1 MTNYRLRRFNP
12 ETDIEAVQLVNSI
25 CLPENYPRF
34 FFLEITDKFPE
45 GFNIAELEDGFKEIV
60 GYEMTRIERGLS
72 NYGFGICK
80 KGHIISIAV
89 LDKYRRLQIA
99 EKLMDAAHNA
109 LRLRDVRE
117 VYLEVRESNQAA
129 VNLYQKL
136 GYQQNK
142 ISKHYYTDG
151 ESAIIMTSKI

>member
-1 MTNYRLRRFNP
+1 MTEYRIRRFNQ
-12 ETDIEAVQLVNSI
+12 ETDIEAVQQVNSI

-34 FFLEITDKFPE
+34 FFLEIADKFPE
-45 GFNIAELEDGFKEIV
+45 GFNVAEIEETRDIA

-72 NYGFGICK
+72 NFGFGICK

-89 LDKYRRLQIA
+89 LDKYRRLKIA
-99 EKLMDAAHNA
+99 AKLMDAAHDA
-109 LRLRDVRE
+109 MRLRNINE

-136 GYQQNK
+136 GYQQSK

-151 ESAIIMTSKI
+151 ESAIIMISKI

>member
-1 MTNYRLRRFNP
+1 MTNYKIRRFNP

-25 CLPENYPRF
+25 CLPENYPKF
-34 FFLEITDKFPE
+34 FFLEISDRFPE
-45 GFNIAELEDGFKEIV
+45 GFNVAELEGFGDIA

-72 NYGFGICK
+72 NYGSGICK

-89 LDKYRRLQIA
+89 MDKYRRLKIA

-109 LRLRDVRE
+109 LRIRDVRE

-136 GYQQNK
+136 GYQQHK

-151 ESAIIMTSKI
+151 ESAIVMISKI